1 MKKVISLVL
10 ILVLV
15 LSMVACGS
23 KELVGKWEVA
33 DDMGLG
39 ISMVLEFTE
48 DQIDMFG
55 MKVDYKVKGN
65 TIIVEAEGEE
75 GEMEYK
81 IDGDTLTLTVDGESM
96 ELKRVDE

>member
-1 MKKVISLVL
+1 MKRILSLVVL
-10 ILVLV
+10 FALV
-15 LSMVACGS
+15 LSLVACGGDD
-23 KELVGKWEVA
+23 LVGKWEVK

-39 ISMVLEFTE
+39 ITMVLEFTK

-81 IDGDTLTLTVDGESM
+81 IDGDTLTLTVEGESM
-96 ELKRVDE
+96 ELTRVKE